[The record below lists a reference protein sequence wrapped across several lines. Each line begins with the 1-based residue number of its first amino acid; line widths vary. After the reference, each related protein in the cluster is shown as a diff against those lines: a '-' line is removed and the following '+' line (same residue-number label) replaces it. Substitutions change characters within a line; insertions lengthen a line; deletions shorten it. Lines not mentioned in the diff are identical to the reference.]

1 MIGLMMPY
9 GLPEKRLLQMDLK
22 ERPSA
27 PSEEL
32 RMSSQG
38 GGFRSLSIIVV
49 VALFAMMIIPF
60 LEISGRRIT
69 GIGIP
74 GAAAWLKHLTL
85 WLGLLGAVLATMT
98 DRHIAIATT
107 KIFDIKRGKVLISFV
122 AGLGA
127 VTVLISL
134 TIASFKL
141 VYFQYASPESIGGWF
156 PVWLAQL
163 AMPLAF
169 LVMAVFTALKSTD
182 GWKQQLV
189 LFLTAIIFGIALDFI
204 PEDYRYLLTF
214 PGLILFIVLAFIG
227 MPLYTVLGGI
237 SLLLLYAANIP
248 VAALPVESYR
258 ILTQPVLP
266 SIPLFALSG
275 TIFAAGGA
283 PQRLVR
289 VVKAWTNWLPGGAA
303 ITTVCGCALFTAVT
317 GASGVTIL
325 ALGGILLPV
334 LMAAN
339 HEKRFAIGL
348 LTTSGSVGLLFPPS
362 LPVILYGIY
371 GHVAIDRLFFAAF
384 FPGILLILMLAGVT
398 LYTGQ
403 YRTAKRGAFDI
414 REALR
419 ATWIAKGDLVLPVM
433 VVFGL
438 FGGVLTLVETAA
450 LVAVWAVLME
460 TVFHR
465 AIDLRKD
472 LVNSM
477 VEAAILAGALLI
489 VLGLASGLVSYM
501 VDEQIP
507 SKATELVKR
516 TIDSKWVFLL
526 LLNGVLLL
534 VGALMD
540 IFSAIIV
547 VVPLIVPLGVAFGV
561 DPAQLGVIF
570 LANLELGYLT
580 PPVGMN
586 LFFSSL
592 RFKQPLL
599 EIWKTVI
606 PFLVVLGVWVL
617 LITYVP
623 FITVGIAKL
632 FGN

>member
-1 MIGLMMPY
+1 ME
-9 GLPEKRLLQMDLK
+9 PEDR
-22 ERPSA
+22 SSTT
-27 PSEEL
+27 SEEF
-32 RMSSQG
+32 SIFSQESG
-38 GGFRSLSIIVV
+38 VRSLSILTV
-49 VALFAMMIIPF
+49 VALFAMMIIPL
-60 LEISGRRIT
+60 LEATGRGIA

-74 GAAAWLKHLTL
+74 GAAAWVQHLTL
-85 WLGLLGAVLATMT
+85 WIGLLGAVLATMT

-107 KIFDIKRGKVLISFV
+107 KIFDIKRGKNFISFV

-127 VTVLISL
+127 VTILLSL
-134 TIASFKL
+134 TIASCKL
-141 VYFQYASPESIGGWF
+141 VYFQYDSPESIGGWF

-163 AMPLAF
+163 SMPLAF
-169 LVMAVFTALKSTD
+169 LAMAVFTAFKSTA
-182 GWKQQLV
+182 GWKQLLV
-189 LFLTAIIFGIALDFI
+189 LFLIAIIFGTALASI
-204 PEDYRYLLTF
+204 PEDHRYLITF
-214 PGLILFIVLAFIG
+214 PGLILLIALAFSG

-248 VAALPVESYR
+248 TASLPVESYR

-325 ALGGILLPV
+325 AIGGMLLPV
-334 LMAAN
+334 LIAAN
-339 HEKRFAIGL
+339 HKKQFSIGL
-348 LTTSGSVGLLFPPS
+348 LTVSGSVGLLFPPS

-371 GHVAIDRLFFAAF
+371 GHVAIDRLFLASF
-384 FPGILLILMLAGVT
+384 FPGILLILMLAGIT
-398 LYTGQ
+398 LYAGQ
-403 YRTAKRGAFDI
+403 YRNAKRDTFDI

-419 ATWIAKGDLVLPVM
+419 ATWNAKGDLLLPAI

-438 FGGVLTLVETAA
+438 FGGVLTLVETAS

-460 TVFHR
+460 AVFHK
-465 AIDLRKD
+465 ALDLRKD
-472 LVNSM
+472 LIKAM

-507 SKATELVKR
+507 LKATDLVKGA
-516 TIDSKWVFLL
+516 IDSKWVFLL
-526 LLNGVLLL
+526 ILNGVLLF

-540 IFSAIIV
+540 IFSAIVV
-547 VVPLIVPLGVAFGV
+547 VVPLIVPLGVAFGI

-586 LFFSSL
+586 LFFSSI

-606 PFLVVLGVWVL
+606 PFLIVLTVWVL

-623 FITVGIAKL
+623 FITVDIAKL
-632 FGN
+632 FGK